1 MRRDLRPRRAG
12 SAVVLVA
19 AAALA
24 AGCGGGSSSS
34 SSSGGA
40 ADLPE
45 VPAKDF
51 VDETGRK
58 AVTVEAVDNNFD
70 PQYVKV
76 SKGTTIT
83 FSNVGRNPHNVVPVE
98 QGAFT
103 PIPTEKF
110 APGDSGTVTLNTP
123 GTYAYYCTLHG
134 AAARGMAGR
143 IVVER

>member
-1 MRRDLRPRRAG
+1 MPRDIRSRRAATG
-12 SAVVLVA
+12 LVLLVLALSA
-19 AAALA
+19 AA
-24 AGCGGGSSSS
+24 CGGGSSSS
-34 SSSGGA
+34 SSGGD
-40 ADLPE
+40 DLPA

-51 VDETGRK
+51 VDETGKK

-70 PQYVKV
+70 PQYVTV

-83 FSNVGRNPHNVVPVE
+83 FTNVGRNPHNVVPVE

-110 APGDSGTVTLNTP
+110 APGASGTVTLSTP

-134 AAARGMAGR
+134 SSTRGMAGR

>member
-1 MRRDLRPRRAG
+1 MRRAHRSRRAAPALLLVVVATL
-12 SAVVLVA
+12 AVA
-19 AAALA
+19 
-24 AGCGGGSSSS
+24 CGGGSSSS
-34 SSSGGA
+34 SSSGG
-40 ADLPE
+40 DDGLPK

-51 VDETGRK
+51 VDETGKK

-70 PQYVKV
+70 PQYVTV

-83 FSNVGRNPHNVVPVE
+83 FTNAGRNPHNVVPVE
-98 QGAFT
+98 QGAFS

-110 APGDSGTVTLNTP
+110 APGDSGTITLSSP

-134 AAARGMAGR
+134 AATRGMAGR